1 MSRVPDARACRGRPG
16 GDPAIGVHLFEDCA
30 VAERDTLERPALGE
44 PEGRALLQVGER
56 LLPISI
62 VRVGQPS
69 NAFQASE
76 RHAVVDVAAHD
87 AGPLAPNGEH
97 GSRSKSH
104 RRGERDSGEMAP
116 FAEGTTTPGTP
127 SISTT

>member
-97 GSRSKSH
+97 GSRSKATAAENETVARW
-104 RRGERDSGEMAP
+104 RRSP
-116 FAEGTTTPGTP
+116 EGTTTPGTP